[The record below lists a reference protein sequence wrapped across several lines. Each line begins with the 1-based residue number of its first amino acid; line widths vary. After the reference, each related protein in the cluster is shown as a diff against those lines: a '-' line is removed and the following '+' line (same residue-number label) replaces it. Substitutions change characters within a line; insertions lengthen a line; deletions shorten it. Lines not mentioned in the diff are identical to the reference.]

1 MFASAS
7 VDESALQVLII
18 LFIVDRLIMLGICV
32 IQSRGLLVAVDD
44 VVSFSCSSHQTYSS
58 IGSPVVGWGREGDG

>member
-32 IQSRGLLVAVDD
+32 IQSRGLLVAVD